1 MHRSSDTLSE
11 QTHPVMSVFQLLVGW
26 PERVAAYFAWLGPL
40 VARIVV
46 GWVFLWSGWG
56 KLNDLPIVIENFVG
70 WGIPFPKILAPF
82 VSSVEFIGG
91 ILLLLGLFTRVA
103 AVPLAIVMVVAI
115 LSAKWDEVDSIET
128 LVGFDETAYLAIF
141 LWLAIAG
148 AGQICHVAS
157 GQADPLAL
165 TRHLLAKARRV
176 VLA

>member
-1 MHRSSDTLSE
+1 MDRSSDTLSE
-11 QTHPVMSVFQLLVGW
+11 QTHPIKPVFQLLVGW
-26 PERVAAYFAWLGPL
+26 PERVAAYFTWLAPL
-40 VARIVV
+40 VARIIV

-91 ILLLLGLFTRVA
+91 ILLLLGLCTRVA

-115 LSAKWDEVDSIET
+115 ISAKWDEVDSIET
-128 LVGFDETAYLAIF
+128 LLGFDETAYLAIF

-148 AGQICHVAS
+148 AGQISLDWLLQRLAYGKRSSRSPGIKTAS
-157 GQADPLAL
+157 SW
-165 TRHLLAKARRV
+165 
-176 VLA
+176 